1 MTSASTVPMHAV
13 LDTRQ
18 QGAQDIGE
26 NIARM
31 ATNARNGCE
40 EEVVSNV
47 SKKKKKKTASLPSQ
61 TTSARFQLESAPM
74 YAA

>member
-47 SKKKKKKTASLPSQ
+47 SKKKKKTASLPSQ

>member
-47 SKKKKKKTASLPSQ
+47 SKKKKKTTSLPSQ
-61 TTSARFQLESAPM
+61 NTSARFQLESAPM